1 MATYPERR
9 NGKLTGK
16 WIAEVT
22 ASGDR
27 RRKRFDTK
35 RDGEHW
41 ADFIKLTGAPPA
53 EAGVVVGPTFGSVK
67 AEALEHHAGWQADR
81 DPSLGQRLDYAEA
94 CLGKDTLIADVRATD
109 LDRLVGSLKNRPGI
123 RGKLSAGTINR
134 YLAAASAVLTFAKKR
149 AYIVGVPSVP
159 WQKETGHRI
168 HWLPEAAEDAVVAAL
183 RAAGHPEAALT
194 VRVLIATGMRWSEFE
209 GLEPAM
215 VDAGWIKLTETKT
228 DTPRD
233 VPIDADLSSDL
244 RRMLAANSAPGYD
257 TFRHYFKAALKTAGQ
272 SDDISIHSL
281 RHTTATRL
289 VHGGVNLAV
298 VKDFMGHS
306 SLNTTLKY
314 THVTKS
320 LLSEAAKILSPRA
333 GQTAK
338 IPHGALVTFVED
350 NAMDEGELEAV
361 SSPVLN

>member
-41 ADFIKLTGAPPA
+41 ADFIKLTGAPPV
-53 EAGVVVGPTFGSVK
+53 EAGVVEGPTFGSVK

-123 RGKLSAGTINR
+123 KGKLSAGTINR

-159 WQKETGHRI
+159 WQKEAGHRI
-168 HWLPEAAEDAVVAAL
+168 HWLTAEQEDAVVAAL
-183 RAAGHPEAALT
+183 HPIDREGNMALT
-194 VRVLIATGMRWSEFE
+194 VRVLIATGLRWSEFAS
-209 GLEPAM
+209 LEPGM
-215 VDAGWIKLTETKT
+215 VADGWIKLTATKT

-233 VPIDADLSSDL
+233 VPIDADLASDL
-244 RRMLAANSAPGYD
+244 RRMLTADTAPGYD

-272 SDDISIHSL
+272 SDAISIHSL

-320 LLSEAAKILSPRA
+320 LLSEASKILSPRA
-333 GQTAK
+333 GQSTQNE
-338 IPHGALVTFVED
+338 GVEGLG
-350 NAMDEGELEAV
+350 NC
-361 SSPVLN
+361 

>member
-41 ADFIKLTGAPPA
+41 ADFIKLTGAPPV
-53 EAGVVVGPTFGSVK
+53 EAGVVEGPTFGSVK

-94 CLGKDTLIADVRATD
+94 CLGKDTPIADVRATY

-123 RGKLSAGTINR
+123 KGKLSAGTINR

-159 WQKETGHRI
+159 WQKEAGHRI

-183 RAAGHPEAALT
+183 RAAGRPEDALT
-194 VRVLIATGMRWSEFE
+194 VRVLIATGMRWSEFA
-209 GLEPAM
+209 GLTPAM
-215 VDAGWIKLTETKT
+215 VEGTWIKLTVTKT

-233 VPIDADLSSDL
+233 VPIDADLASDL
-244 RRMLAANSAPGYD
+244 RRMLTQNTAPGYD

-314 THVTKS
+314 AHVTKT
-320 LLSEAAKILSPRA
+320 LLADASKVLSPRA
-333 GQTAK
+333 GQTALNTDT
-338 IPHGALVTFVED
+338 ALV
-350 NAMDEGELEAV
+350 LEPQG
-361 SSPVLN
+361 SPSFARTNGGSGNY